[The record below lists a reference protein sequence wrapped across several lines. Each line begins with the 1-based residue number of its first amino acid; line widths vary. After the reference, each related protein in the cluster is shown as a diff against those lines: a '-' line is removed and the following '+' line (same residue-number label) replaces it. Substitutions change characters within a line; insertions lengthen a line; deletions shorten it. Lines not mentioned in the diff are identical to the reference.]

1 MTSINN
7 DNIRSI
13 IIIQNKFRMIKQQL
27 FVLNNEL
34 LVTKS
39 LIYNMLD
46 NVNKTFNNKII
57 GTKKYNI
64 NLDLISE
71 IHDEF
76 KEFPSTPIKL
86 SSLANISLLEL
97 QVKKSKL
104 TNKILEAVK
113 IVGLSNLDDILKL
126 FVGSRW
132 TDNVSHD
139 FYNLVVFF
147 NKYINIIKVDII
159 KNESKI
165 KEILEIAEN
174 ENFQTPKE
182 LPFCTRSYP
191 TVTKSFYEKIEGIRL
206 FIPYKDYY
214 IKVIA
219 VFKQDTL
226 SLAKNELPFADK
238 YSKILAQL
246 KSLDIPDSFKY
257 DFLAQLSLRD
267 FVSNCVTEIIN
278 KVRNNYNDLNRLK
291 SKTLSETV
299 KEFVKSTVE
308 KQRKIIILLLISEE
322 AEDNFLAHI
331 IYDMILNDS
340 YLLKSQPTSELI
352 YNSLAWN
359 IKKKIKLT
367 EKNFEKEKKRLK
379 NLTES
384 DIPIEKRIALMKAD
398 DIVKTKAYDKLAESG
413 GSKESSAKATKYL
426 EGLLKIPF
434 GSYKK
439 EYILS
444 FLALQFHMN

>member
-331 IYDMILNDS
+331 IYDMI
-340 YLLKSQPTSELI
+340 
-352 YNSLAWN
+352 
-359 IKKKIKLT
+359 
-367 EKNFEKEKKRLK
+367 
-379 NLTES
+379 
-384 DIPIEKRIALMKAD
+384 
-398 DIVKTKAYDKLAESG
+398 
-413 GSKESSAKATKYL
+413 
-426 EGLLKIPF
+426 
-434 GSYKK
+434 
-439 EYILS
+439 
-444 FLALQFHMN
+444 